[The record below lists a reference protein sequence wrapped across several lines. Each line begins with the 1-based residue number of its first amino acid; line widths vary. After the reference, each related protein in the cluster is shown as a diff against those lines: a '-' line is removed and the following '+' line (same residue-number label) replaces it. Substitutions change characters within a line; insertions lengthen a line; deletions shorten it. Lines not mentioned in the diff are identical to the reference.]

1 MGFGYQNLGSLD
13 FLFAQ
18 GSGSG
23 AGVPVIWTCDS
34 QAQKRYLS
42 RGCKLYLH
50 EQGRCGLWG
59 RMRSPGQAEKEVMG
73 WGGRLGIDVG
83 SKTEKKA
90 VMSEGERGEREN
102 VLGISKG
109 LVR

>member
-1 MGFGYQNLGSLD
+1 
-13 FLFAQ
+13 
-18 GSGSG
+18 
-23 AGVPVIWTCDS
+23 
-34 QAQKRYLS
+34 
-42 RGCKLYLH
+42 
-50 EQGRCGLWG
+50 
-59 RMRSPGQAEKEVMG
+59 MG

-109 LVR
+109 LVRWSEEAEEEAFGNDWSLATTGILNSLS